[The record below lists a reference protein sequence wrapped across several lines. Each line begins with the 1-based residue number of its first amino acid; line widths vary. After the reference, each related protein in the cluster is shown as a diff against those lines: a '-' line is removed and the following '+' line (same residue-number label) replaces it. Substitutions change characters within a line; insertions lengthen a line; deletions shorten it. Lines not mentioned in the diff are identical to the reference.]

1 MNILGVSF
9 LSDASAAVLSDGRL
23 VSAVSEE
30 RLNRIKMWNG
40 IPDQAIQ
47 TALSLAGITLDDVD
61 LIATHGAAPASPDA
75 TPFHAKEQ
83 KIQSSDLSA
92 ERQDAQLLN
101 IRSRY
106 NHESMVLGTRT
117 PGYLNEI
124 RKLNKPM
131 RVFAHHEAHAASAY
145 YGSAWDECVV
155 MPADGWGEDA
165 SSTLSRGVNG
175 QLENISRSYTF
186 DSLGYFYGS
195 ITKALGFVPHRHE
208 CKVLGLAAY
217 CKTPRSYSIIKS
229 MVDYDTESQRFI
241 GCMENG
247 IYVPRFENPY
257 LKARIQEYSR
267 EDVSSATQQRLEEVV
282 CSSVAGLGDSARR
295 LALGGGIFANVQL
308 NQRLLA
314 LPNVDEVFVFPNM
327 GDGGLSV
334 GAAWLAHVQE
344 TGCRPDPL
352 STVYLGSEE
361 SDAEISS
368 VLSESGLSYVRVSNI
383 CDQVADLLAKG
394 HVVARFDG
402 RMEFGPRALGNRSIL
417 YHPIDPSVNEW
428 LNQRLSRSEFMPFAP
443 ATLEESAESCFDG
456 FTGGRQAAYFMT
468 MTFDCTRQMKD
479 EAPATIHVDGTARP
493 QIVSPVLHK
502 QLYEIVDGYRRRTGR
517 SSVIN
522 TSFNLHEEPIVC
534 TIKDALRALKASRLP
549 YLAAGN
555 FLVQTNEEILQ

>member
-9 LSDASAAVLSDGRL
+9 LSDSSAAVVSDGQL

-30 RLNRIKMWNG
+30 RLNRVKMWNG
-40 IPDQAIQ
+40 IPEQAIQ
-47 TALSLAGITLDDVD
+47 TALSIAGLTLDDVD
-61 LIATHGAAPASPDA
+61 LIATHGAAPVSPDA
-75 TPFHAKEQ
+75 APFKAKEQ
-83 KIQSSDLSA
+83 IIQSAALPT
-92 ERQDAQLLN
+92 ERQEAQLRN

-106 NHESMVLGTRT
+106 DHEAMVLGSRT
-117 PGYLNEI
+117 PGYLKEI

-145 YGSAWDECVV
+145 YGSEWDDCIILT
-155 MPADGWGEDA
+155 ADGWGEDA
-165 SSTLSRGVNG
+165 SATLSRGVNG
-175 QLENISRSYTF
+175 ELESISRSYTF

-195 ITKALGFVPHRHE
+195 VTKALGFIPHRHE
-208 CKVLGLAAY
+208 GKVLGLAAY
-217 CKTPRSYSIIKS
+217 CKNPKSYSIIKS
-229 MVDYDTESQRFI
+229 MVDYDSENQRFL

-247 IYVPRFENPY
+247 VYVPRFENPY
-257 LKARIQEYSR
+257 LKKCIQEYSR

-282 CSSVAGLGDSARR
+282 CSCVANLGDRARR
-295 LALGGGIFANVQL
+295 LALAGGIFANVKL

-314 LPNVDEVFVFPNM
+314 LPNVQEVFVFPNM

-334 GAAWLAHVQE
+334 GAAWLAHVRE
-344 TGCRPDPL
+344 TGHRPKSL
-352 STVYLGSEE
+352 STVYLGPAQ
-361 SDAEISS
+361 SDAEIAS
-368 VLSESGLSYVRVSNI
+368 VLCESGLSYVQIPNI
-383 CDQVADLLAKG
+383 GDRVADLLAQG
-394 HVVARFDG
+394 HVVARFNG

-417 YHPIDPSVNEW
+417 YHPIDPSVNDW
-428 LNQRLSRSEFMPFAP
+428 LNKRLSRSEFMPFAP

-456 FTGGRQAAYFMT
+456 FAGGHQSAQFMT
-468 MTFDCTRQMKD
+468 MTFDCTQQMKN
-479 EAPATIHVDGTARP
+479 EAPATVHVDGTARP

-534 TIKDALRALKASRLP
+534 TIKDALRALKVSRLP

-555 FLVQTNEEILQ
+555 FLVETNEEILQ

>member
-155 MPADGWGEDA
+155 MTADGWGEDA

-208 CKVLGLAAY
+208 GKVLGLAAY

-267 EDVSSATQQRLEEVV
+267 EDV
-282 CSSVAGLGDSARR
+282 
-295 LALGGGIFANVQL
+295 
-308 NQRLLA
+308 
-314 LPNVDEVFVFPNM
+314 
-327 GDGGLSV
+327 
-334 GAAWLAHVQE
+334 
-344 TGCRPDPL
+344 
-352 STVYLGSEE
+352 
-361 SDAEISS
+361 
-368 VLSESGLSYVRVSNI
+368 
-383 CDQVADLLAKG
+383 
-394 HVVARFDG
+394 
-402 RMEFGPRALGNRSIL
+402 
-417 YHPIDPSVNEW
+417 
-428 LNQRLSRSEFMPFAP
+428 
-443 ATLEESAESCFDG
+443 
-456 FTGGRQAAYFMT
+456 
-468 MTFDCTRQMKD
+468 
-479 EAPATIHVDGTARP
+479 
-493 QIVSPVLHK
+493 
-502 QLYEIVDGYRRRTGR
+502 
-517 SSVIN
+517 
-522 TSFNLHEEPIVC
+522 
-534 TIKDALRALKASRLP
+534 
-549 YLAAGN
+549 
-555 FLVQTNEEILQ
+555 

>member
-61 LIATHGAAPASPDA
+61 VIATHGAAPVSPDA
-75 TPFHAKEQ
+75 APFRAKEQ
-83 KIQSSDLSA
+83 MIKNSALST
-92 ERQDAQLLN
+92 ERQNAQLLN

-106 NHESMVLGTRT
+106 DHESMVLGSRT
-117 PGYLNEI
+117 PGYLKEI

-145 YGSAWDECVV
+145 YGSEWDECLILT
-155 MPADGWGEDA
+155 ADGWGEDA
-165 SSTLSRGVNG
+165 SATLSRGVNG
-175 QLENISRSYTF
+175 QLESISRSHTF

-195 ITKALGFVPHRHE
+195 VTKALGFIPHRHE
-208 CKVLGLAAY
+208 GKVLGLAAY
-217 CKTPRSYSIIKS
+217 CKKPRSYSTIKS
-229 MVDYDTESQRFI
+229 MVDYDIDNQRFI

-247 IYVPRFENPY
+247 IYVPRFENPH
-257 LKARIQEYSR
+257 LKACIQEYSR

-282 CSSVAGLGDSARR
+282 CSCVEGLGASARR
-295 LALGGGIFANVQL
+295 LALAGGIFANVKL

-314 LPNVDEVFVFPNM
+314 LPNVEEVFVFPNM

-344 TGCRPDPL
+344 TGHRPDSL
-352 STVYLGSEE
+352 RTIYLGSQE

-368 VLSESGLSYVRVSNI
+368 VLSESGLPYVHVSNI
-383 CDQVADLLAKG
+383 SDRVADLLAKG
-394 HVVARFDG
+394 HVVARFEG

-443 ATLEESAESCFDG
+443 ATLEESAESCFDDLA
-456 FTGGRQAAYFMT
+456 GGRQAAYFMT
-468 MTFDCTRQMKD
+468 MTFNCTRQMKD
-479 EAPATIHVDGTARP
+479 EAPATVHVDGTARP
-493 QIVSPVLHK
+493 QIVSPVRHK

-534 TIKDALRALKASRLP
+534 TINDALRALTASRLP

-555 FLVQTNEEILQ
+555 FLVETNEEILQ